1 MVHVDQRMAELTW
14 GAVETAQTALVN
26 GTFPK
31 LHGRTQSPEMA
42 VLIRSTE
49 DEVWMKE
56 VTLDTSGMLVHA
68 MKSM

>member
-1 MVHVDQRMAELTW
+1 
-14 GAVETAQTALVN
+14 
-26 GTFPK
+26 
-31 LHGRTQSPEMA
+31 MA